1 MIIIGSDHAGYSLK
15 EEIKKYLEIIN
26 MKYEDIGTKNA
37 ESVDYPDIAASLSK
51 KVLEDPKNVGILICG
66 TGIGVSMTA
75 NRFKGIRAAL
85 CTYPYMAKMARNHND
100 ANVLC
105 LGGRLISP
113 SLANETVNVFLNE
126 KFEGG
131 RHKRRT
137 DKMDTCNS

>member
-15 EEIKKYLEIIN
+15 EEIKKYLEILN

-37 ESVDYPDIAASLSK
+37 VSVDYPDIASSLSK
-51 KVLEDPKNVGILICG
+51 KVLEDPENVGILICG

-137 DKMDTCNS
+137 DKMDTCIS

>member
-15 EEIKKYLEIIN
+15 EEIKKYLDIIN
-26 MKYEDIGTKNA
+26 INYLDIGTKNA
-37 ESVDYPDIAASLSK
+37 ESVDYPDIASELSL
-51 KVLEDPKNVGILICG
+51 KVLENCENKGILICG

-75 NRFKGIRAAL
+75 NRFNGIRAAL
-85 CTYPYMAKMARNHND
+85 CIYPYMAKMARNHNN

-105 LGGRLISP
+105 LGGRLVSP
-113 SLANETVNVFLNE
+113 SLANEIVNVFLEE

-137 DKMDTCNS
+137 DKMDTYNS